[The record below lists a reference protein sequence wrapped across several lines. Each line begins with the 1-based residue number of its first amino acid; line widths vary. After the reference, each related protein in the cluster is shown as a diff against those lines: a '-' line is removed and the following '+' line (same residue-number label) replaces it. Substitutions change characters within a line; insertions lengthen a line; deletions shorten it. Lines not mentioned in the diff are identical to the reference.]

1 VTVVV
6 GYLAGKSGRSSLYL
20 AVEAARVLKTSLVV
34 VTVVPKPWMT
44 PSPARI
50 DAEYAS
56 WADQLGAD
64 SHREAQQ
71 FLVQITEGLDVSY
84 TKVAN
89 RTAGEGLL
97 NAAEELGAQVLVVGS
112 SPNGALGQV
121 VLGSTTD
128 WLLHSSPVPVA
139 ISPRGYRGARS
150 GKLARITCAYSGTP
164 ESVRVVERVAAL
176 TAELD
181 VAMRVVTFAIRGRT
195 MFPPEVGLHAEDSL
209 LEAWATQ
216 LREMLAKL
224 KADGIVGEDV
234 ALQVITGNGWDEALD
249 ATDWEDGELLT
260 LGTTSRRTIKGV
272 FLGSHGAK
280 IIRHSPV
287 PVLVLPCS
295 PSEN

>member
-1 VTVVV
+1 VTVAV
-6 GYLAGKSGRSSLYL
+6 GYLAGKAGRSALHL
-20 AVEAARVLKTSLVV
+20 AVEAAHTLKTSLVV
-34 VTVVPKPWMT
+34 ITVVPKPWTT

-64 SHREAQQ
+64 SQREAQGC
-71 FLVQITEGLDVSY
+71 LDQIAKGLDVSFH
-84 TKVAN
+84 KVAS

-97 NAAEELGAQVLVVGS
+97 DAAEQLGAQVLVTGS
-112 SPNGALGQV
+112 SSNGALGQV

-128 WLLHSSPVPVA
+128 WLLHSSPIPVA
-139 ISPRGYRGARS
+139 ISPRGYRRAKS
-150 GKLARITCAYSGTP
+150 GKLVRVTCAYSGTP

-176 TAELD
+176 TAQLD
-181 VAMRVVTFAIRGRT
+181 VKMRVVSYAIRGRT

-209 LEAWATQ
+209 LQEWAQQ

-224 KADGIVGEDV
+224 KADGVVGEDV
-234 ALQVITGNGWDEALD
+234 ELEVITGNGWDEALD
-249 ATDWEDGELLT
+249 DTEWEAGELLA
-260 LGTTSRRTIKGV
+260 LGTTSRRSLKGV

-287 PVLVLPCS
+287 PVLVLPS
-295 PSEN
+295 

>member
-6 GYLAGKSGRSSLYL
+6 GYLAGKAGRSALHL
-20 AVEAARVLKTSLVV
+20 AVEAAHTLKTSLVV
-34 VTVVPKPWMT
+34 LTVVPKPWTT

-50 DAEYAS
+50 DAEYAA

-64 SHREAQQ
+64 SQREAKRC
-71 FLVQITEGLDVSY
+71 LDQIAIGLDVSFH
-84 TKVAN
+84 KVAS

-97 NAAEELGAQVLVVGS
+97 DASEQLGAQVLVTGS
-112 SPNGALGQV
+112 SSNGALGQV

-128 WLLHSSPVPVA
+128 WLLHTSPIPVA
-139 ISPRGYRGARS
+139 ISPRGYRGAKS
-150 GKLARITCAYSGTP
+150 DKLIRITCAYAGTP

-176 TAELD
+176 TDQLD
-181 VAMRVVTFAIRGRT
+181 VKMRVVTYAIRGRT

-209 LEAWATQ
+209 LEAWAQQ

-224 KADGIVGEDV
+224 NAGGVVGEDV
-234 ALQVITGNGWDEALD
+234 ELQVITGNGWDEALD
-249 ATDWEDGELLT
+249 TTEWEDGELLA
-260 LGTTSRRTIKGV
+260 LGTTSRRSIKGV

-287 PVLVLPCS
+287 PVLVLPS
-295 PSEN
+295 

>member
-1 VTVVV
+1 VTVAV
-6 GYLAGKSGRSSLYL
+6 GYLVGKSGRSSLYL

-34 VTVVPKPWMT
+34 VSVVPRPWMT

-64 SHREAQQ
+64 SQREAQQ
-71 FLVQITEGLDVSY
+71 FLVQISEGLDVSY
-84 TKVAN
+84 HKVAN

-97 NAAEELGAQVLVVGS
+97 EAAEELGAQVLVVGS

-128 WLLHSSPVPVA
+128 WLLHASPVPVA

-209 LEAWATQ
+209 LEAWAAQ

-224 KADGIVGEDV
+224 KADGVVGEDV

-287 PVLVLPCS
+287 PVLVLPS
-295 PSEN
+295 